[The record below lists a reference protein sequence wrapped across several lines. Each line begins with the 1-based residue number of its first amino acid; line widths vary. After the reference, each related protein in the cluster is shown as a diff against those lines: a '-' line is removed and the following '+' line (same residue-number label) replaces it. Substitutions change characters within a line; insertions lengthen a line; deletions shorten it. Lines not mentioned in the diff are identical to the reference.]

1 MPTRKLSGKQAQKRT
16 VPPLNIAAFKK
27 QVGVIRDSSVALRA
41 FNRRQRVVIPDDTSA
56 AAKALA
62 VKLGY
67 DPRQIEQAE
76 SQRVAELKKL
86 TAQWKADSVKKSV
99 SLKKYVKSKASAWL
113 DGANTVATLGGPT
126 THYLVNEPFKI
137 DADESEEVIS
147 PGNSVAKFHIHD
159 ERSYPGDYS
168 LPSNVQVLQF
178 WFQWQNPSN
187 YPTYISAQ
195 GIMVAHGTAQA
206 VVNGQWGLGGVPET
220 DLTIQCSLDLSRSM
234 ANAWVNRYA

>member
-1 MPTRKLSGKQAQKRT
+1 MPTRNMPVKPAQKRT

-27 QVGVIRDSSVALRA
+27 QFSAIRDASVALRG
-41 FNRRQRVVIPDDTSA
+41 FNRHQKVVIPDDTSA

-76 SQRVAELKKL
+76 SQRAAKLKKL
-86 TAQWKADSVKKSV
+86 TAQWKADSMKKSV

-113 DGANTVATLGGPT
+113 DGATTVATLGPT

-137 DADESEEVIS
+137 DANAQMGEEVIS
-147 PGNSVAKFHIHD
+147 PGNSVAKFHTHQEGSPD
-159 ERSYPGDYS
+159 SVKPFQLQD
-168 LPSNVQVLQF
+168 LQF

-195 GIMVAHGTAQA
+195 AFLVAHGTAGA
-206 VVNGQWGLGGVPET
+206 FPAFPRP
-220 DLTIQCSLDLSRSM
+220 I
-234 ANAWVNRYA
+234 